1 MQTRLVATAPNFREL
16 PWRKRNAIFR
26 WISNLNLQVEERMHK
41 TVDDHQMDSKS
52 LPILCNFYFFCWR
65 LRHTRPLRSA
75 HEELL
80 CLRLLSFAL
89 FWWMKCIP
97 TPAIQKLSC
106 ISQVHKYM
114 GIKTMLNLLRT
125 RSLPE
130 LYKNWFFFFQ
140 VTKKTPNSFLVDFFF
155 FFFIKQNSFQPLL
168 IRSLPAFCNCLA
180 FFFFFRSWN
189 FSMKY
194 IPAPVHQMLSCI
206 SQLSLYLFFS
216 PNSFLA
222 PI

>member
-1 MQTRLVATAPNFREL
+1 MT
-16 PWRKRNAIFR
+16 IR
-26 WISNLNLQVEERMHK
+26 WIQSLFQYYAISISFVEDWDTLVPCVQRMRSCCASDCYLLLYFDEWNAFQPLLFRSFPAFHRYTSIWVLK
-41 TVDDHQMDSKS
+41 
-52 LPILCNFYFFCWR
+52 LCSIFCEPEAFQNF
-65 LRHTRPLRSA
+65 T
-75 HEELL
+75 
-80 CLRLLSFAL
+80 
-89 FWWMKCIP
+89 KID
-97 TPAIQKLSC
+97 
-106 ISQVHKYM
+106 
-114 GIKTMLNLLRT
+114 
-125 RSLPE
+125 
-130 LYKNWFFFFQ
+130 FFFFQ